1 MSYHISMHTATID
14 SRLYIICYS
23 LNVYID
29 TLDSR
34 ILVSLFTYCLSIN
47 SIALYVTNI
56 LDTPLGEAIWVYSV
70 YTHNA

>member
-1 MSYHISMHTATID
+1 MLTATID

-47 SIALYVTNI
+47 SIALYVLSV
-56 LDTPLGEAIWVYSV
+56 LDTPLDEAIGIYFV